1 MAQATDPDAR
11 RSAPASAA
19 GQAPVMTERRVAL
32 IGGLM
37 VAIGPISMA
46 LYTPAMTEIMR
57 AFGTTEAAVKM
68 TLTLYFGGFACAQLI
83 AGPLSDALGRRPV
96 TFAFMGVY
104 CLASLAALAAPSVE
118 ALMVARFLQGIGA
131 SAGVAI
137 SRAIVRDLFTGE
149 RSSRIMNL
157 VGIILALGPALAP
170 TIGGLLLIAAGWRS
184 IFVAMAVFGA
194 VVVAVTGLAMRETV
208 PADRAR
214 LRFGSLWASYRELL
228 GSRHFLACSG
238 VVAGSIGALYAQ
250 ATFLPFILMQRVGLS
265 PAEFGLSMLFQSGS
279 FFAGSLLVRA
289 LMRRVSAYGLVA
301 PGLGLIALGSLGVLT
316 LLVRPPSLLHVML
329 PVAVYAAGIAFVM
342 PAMTTAALAPFPRI
356 AGAAAA
362 LMGFLQMGA
371 GLVMGSLGA
380 LMGDPLL
387 AMGTLIPL
395 MGAFACL
402 AYVDYRRHPQRAGP
416 EPRRDAIAGL
426 PVGRTLLPEEPP
438 GPR

>member
-19 GQAPVMTERRVAL
+19 GHAPVMTERRVAL

-96 TFAFMGVY
+96 TFAFLGVY

-157 VGIILALGPALAP
+157 IGIILALGPALAP

-184 IFVAMAVFGA
+184 IFVAMAAFGA
-194 VVVAVTGLAMRETV
+194 VAVTVTGLAMRETA

-214 LRFGSLWASYRELL
+214 LRFAALWASYRELL

-316 LLVRPPSLLHVML
+316 LLVRPPTLLHVML

-402 AYVDYRRHPQRAGP
+402 AYADHRRHPQRAGP
-416 EPRRDAIAGL
+416 EPRGDAIAGL

-438 GPR
+438 DPR

>member
-149 RSSRIMNL
+149 RSSRIM
-157 VGIILALGPALAP
+157 ISRASAWSAP
-170 TIGGLLLIAAGWRS
+170 T
-184 IFVAMAVFGA
+184 
-194 VVVAVTGLAMRETV
+194 
-208 PADRAR
+208 
-214 LRFGSLWASYRELL
+214 
-228 GSRHFLACSG
+228 
-238 VVAGSIGALYAQ
+238 
-250 ATFLPFILMQRVGLS
+250 
-265 PAEFGLSMLFQSGS
+265 
-279 FFAGSLLVRA
+279 
-289 LMRRVSAYGLVA
+289 
-301 PGLGLIALGSLGVLT
+301 
-316 LLVRPPSLLHVML
+316 
-329 PVAVYAAGIAFVM
+329 
-342 PAMTTAALAPFPRI
+342 
-356 AGAAAA
+356 
-362 LMGFLQMGA
+362 
-371 GLVMGSLGA
+371 
-380 LMGDPLL
+380 
-387 AMGTLIPL
+387 
-395 MGAFACL
+395 
-402 AYVDYRRHPQRAGP
+402 
-416 EPRRDAIAGL
+416 
-426 PVGRTLLPEEPP
+426 
-438 GPR
+438 